1 MKKNTYSLKQAVTKF
16 TSVDSLS
23 PLFIS
28 FLFFTAALVL
38 SGCKDDD
45 EDLSP
50 DVAKLIGTY
59 AVAETDENNDVENY
73 TITIS
78 KSKNGGANIEI
89 SNFGDFIFVPVKGT
103 IVGNKLTIPS
113 QSFTANTT
121 IEIAGDGTL
130 TGNNLHFDYTME
142 SGGDVYEYSCEATK
156 Q

>member
-1 MKKNTYSLKQAVTKF
+1 MKKNTLSPKHVVTKF
-16 TSVDSLS
+16 TAIDTLS
-23 PLFIS
+23 QLSIVFLLFA
-28 FLFFTAALVL
+28 TALIL
-38 SGCKDDD
+38 SGCKDDGD
-45 EDLSP
+45 DTSP
-50 DVAKLIGTY
+50 DVTKLIGTY

-103 IVGNKLTIPS
+103 IVANKLTIPS

-121 IEIAGDGTL
+121 IEISGDGTL
-130 TGNNLHFDYTME
+130 TGSNLHFDYTME
-142 SGGDVYEYSCEATK
+142 SGGDLFEYSCEAVK